1 MIKFIRFLLLLFVV
15 ELGFYGYLVARR
27 LSRPLPPLPAAE
39 FIDPMVMDEFR
50 ELARQAETGSS
61 KEWILLGQALLG
73 QGFYSYAESC
83 FLQATKFDPAD
94 AAAQASYAFCLERT
108 GRMQEST
115 REYEKLAS
123 FTKQPSVPFTNR
135 KHYLYAIGR
144 NYLRAGNAE
153 QAEEIFRQ
161 NVNFQP
167 ADYQL
172 AKLLVR
178 SDRCEDALSIIER
191 NLKETP
197 NSIVF
202 GLLQYQALD
211 SLGRTEEAKQAAD
224 KVERAMYIIPLDF
237 NTEFI
242 TPYSSRHGISKEIEA
257 YNHLLERNDMDHLA
271 QKLDEVMQLIGD
283 RPMPQYKATLISM
296 VEVEFQRKN
305 PERMLMLIEK
315 LKAAGVED
323 ADLLQFKAGAYI
335 LTGETEKAVSL
346 LQRVLKMSP
355 TIEVHQTLANFYEQQ
370 KDPAKRDYHQA
381 KTALF
386 YAMISFRNNH
396 LPSAAESI
404 QNSIELNPN
413 DPQAWFY
420 YAEIKRL
427 MGDLK
432 AAQEGYE
439 KCLKLNPNH
448 GRAITELARIKSSA
462 S

>member
-1 MIKFIRFLLLLFVV
+1 
-15 ELGFYGYLVARR
+15 
-27 LSRPLPPLPAAE
+27 
-39 FIDPMVMDEFR
+39 
-50 ELARQAETGSS
+50 
-61 KEWILLGQALLG
+61 
-73 QGFYSYAESC
+73 
-83 FLQATKFDPAD
+83 
-94 AAAQASYAFCLERT
+94 
-108 GRMQEST
+108 
-115 REYEKLAS
+115 
-123 FTKQPSVPFTNR
+123 
-135 KHYLYAIGR
+135 
-144 NYLRAGNAE
+144 
-153 QAEEIFRQ
+153 
-161 NVNFQP
+161 
-167 ADYQL
+167 
-172 AKLLVR
+172 
-178 SDRCEDALSIIER
+178 
-191 NLKETP
+191 
-197 NSIVF
+197 
-202 GLLQYQALD
+202 
-211 SLGRTEEAKQAAD
+211 
-224 KVERAMYIIPLDF
+224 
-237 NTEFI
+237 
-242 TPYSSRHGISKEIEA
+242 
-257 YNHLLERNDMDHLA
+257 
-271 QKLDEVMQLIGD
+271 
-283 RPMPQYKATLISM
+283 
-296 VEVEFQRKN
+296 
-305 PERMLMLIEK
+305 MLMLIEK